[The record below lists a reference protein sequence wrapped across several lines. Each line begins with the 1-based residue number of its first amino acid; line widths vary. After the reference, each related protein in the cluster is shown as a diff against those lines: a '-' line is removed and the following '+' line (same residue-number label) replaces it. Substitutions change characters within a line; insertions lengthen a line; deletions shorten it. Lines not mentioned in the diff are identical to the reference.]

1 MEDKPR
7 RKALSP
13 HFQAE
18 HMKNNEAIYRAIGES
33 IDYGV
38 WVCEPD
44 GRNTYASES
53 FLRMVGITQ
62 EQCSNFG
69 WGDVLHPDDAE
80 RTVAAWKECVR
91 TGERWDIEHRFR
103 GADGQWHHVLA
114 RGVPV
119 KDDQGKITC
128 WAGINLDISALKS
141 AEQELK
147 KAHAELEQRVSER
160 TEQLAT
166 AVEILQ
172 VEIEV
177 RKKAEAELEKSARE
191 IEDLYNLAPCG
202 YHSLDRNGTF
212 VRINDTGLQWL
223 GYQREEVVGRLK
235 AVDLMTPESRTV
247 FAQFFPDFTKGN
259 SISDLRLSFIRKDGS
274 HMPVLLNATPIMDS
288 NDGYLMSRSTIYDIT
303 ELVRVE
309 DSVRRLNRLYL
320 TLSETGK
327 AIAHLSDRDELFRE
341 ICRIV
346 VVHGGFRMA
355 WIGLIDAVSELVRPA
370 VSFGSGTDYLDNVR
384 IPLRPEAEVPG
395 PTAMSIRYGTHY
407 ICNNFMSD
415 PCTVPWRLEAEK
427 RGFRASAS
435 MCIKLNGEPIGVLA
449 IYAGEEEYFDQQM
462 VDLLVRMQDDISFA
476 LDNLELA
483 SQQRAMQNAL
493 QAETNERLQT
503 VETLREREQMLIQQ
517 SRNAAMGEMIGN
529 IAHQWRQPLNTL
541 GLFTQRLGCFYG
553 TPSFNKEFL
562 DDSVQKSM
570 EIIQF
575 MSRTIDDFRNFFST
589 EREKVR
595 FRVDEAANKALS
607 LVEASF
613 KDSRINIEKEVRDDA
628 VALGLPNEYAQ
639 VLLNIFI
646 NAKDALTERNIQF
659 PRIKITVG
667 TENGVSVVTI
677 ADNAGGIPVDIAG
690 KIFDPYFTTK
700 GPQQGTGVGL
710 FMSKTIIESNMGG
723 RLSARNI
730 DEGAEFRIEV

>member
-1 MEDKPR
+1 MKDNNH
-7 RKALSP
+7 RKADEAL
-13 HFQAE
+13 
-18 HMKNNEAIYRAIGES
+18 KKNEALYRAIGES

-38 WVCEPD
+38 WVCAPD

-53 FLRMVGITQ
+53 FLRMAGITQ

-80 RTVAAWKECVR
+80 RTIAKWKECVR
-91 TGERWDIEHRFR
+91 TGETWDIEHRFR
-103 GADGQWHHVLA
+103 GVDGQWHHVLA

-119 KDDQGKITC
+119 KDDQGTVTC
-128 WAGINLDISALKS
+128 WAGINLDITALKH

-147 KAHAELEQRVSER
+147 KAHDELEQRVSER
-160 TEQLAT
+160 TEQLAS
-166 AVEILQ
+166 AVGILQ
-172 VEIEV
+172 MEIEV

-202 YHSLDRNGTF
+202 YHSLDRDGTF

-235 AVDLMTPESRTV
+235 AADLMTPESRTV
-247 FAQFFPDFTKGN
+247 FEQFFPGFIEGN
-259 SISDLRLSFIRKDGS
+259 SISDLRLSFVRKDGS
-274 HMPVLLNATPIMDS
+274 YLPVLLNATPIMDG
-288 NDGYLMSRSTIYDIT
+288 DGDYLMSRSTIYDIT

-309 DSVRRLNRLYL
+309 DSVQKLNRLYL

-327 AIAHLSDRDELFRE
+327 AIAHLSDRDELFQE

-355 WIGLIDAVSELVRPA
+355 WIGLVDAESDLIRPA
-370 VSFGSGTDYLDNVR
+370 ASFGSGTDYLDV
-384 IPLRPEAEVPG
+384 ISISIRPEAEVPG
-395 PTAMSIRYGTHY
+395 PTATAIRSGNLY
-407 ICNNFMSD
+407 ICNNFMTD
-415 PCTVPWRLEAEK
+415 PGTVPWRKEAEK

-435 MCIKLNGEPIGVLA
+435 VCIKQNDAPIGVLA

-462 VDLLVRMQDDISFA
+462 VDLLMRMQDDISFA
-476 LDNLELA
+476 LDNLERA

-493 QAETNERLQT
+493 QTEMHERLQA

-541 GLFTQRLGCFYG
+541 GLFTQRLGYFYG

-562 DDSVQKSM
+562 DDSVEKTM

-595 FRVDEAANKALS
+595 FRVDEALHKALS

-613 KDSRINIEKEVRDDA
+613 KDCRINLEKEVRDDA
-628 VALGLPNEYAQ
+628 VAFGFPNEYAQ

-646 NAKDALTERNIQF
+646 NAKDALTERNIRL

-667 TENGVSVVTI
+667 TENGISVVTI
-677 ADNAGGIPVDIAG
+677 ADNAGGIPEEIAG

-710 FMSKTIIESNMGG
+710 FMSKTIIENNMGG
-723 RLSARNI
+723 RLSARNT

>member
-1 MEDKPR
+1 MKDKTR
-7 RKALSP
+7 RKASSP
-13 HFQAE
+13 HCQAE
-18 HMKNNEAIYRAIGES
+18 QLKKNEALYRAIG
-33 IDYGV
+33 
-38 WVCEPD
+38 
-44 GRNTYASES
+44 
-53 FLRMVGITQ
+53 
-62 EQCSNFG
+62 
-69 WGDVLHPDDAE
+69 
-80 RTVAAWKECVR
+80 
-91 TGERWDIEHRFR
+91 
-103 GADGQWHHVLA
+103 
-114 RGVPV
+114 
-119 KDDQGKITC
+119 
-128 WAGINLDISALKS
+128 
-141 AEQELK
+141 
-147 KAHAELEQRVSER
+147 
-160 TEQLAT
+160 
-166 AVEILQ
+166 
-172 VEIEV
+172 V
-177 RKKAEAELEKSARE
+177 RKKAEAELEKTVRE

-202 YHSLDRNGTF
+202 YHSLDKDGTF
-212 VRINDTGLQWL
+212 VRINDTELQWL
-223 GYQREEVVGRLK
+223 GYQREEVLGRIK
-235 AVDLMTPESRTV
+235 ATDLMTPESRTV
-247 FAQFFPDFTKGN
+247 FAQFFPRFIKGN
-259 SISDLRLSFIRKDGS
+259 SISDLRLGFIRKDGS
-274 HMPVLLNATPIMDS
+274 HLPVLLNATPIMDS
-288 NDGYLMSRSTIYDIT
+288 NGGYLMSRSTIYDIT
-303 ELVRVE
+303 DLVRAE
-309 DSVRRLNRLYL
+309 DSIQRLNRLYL

-327 AIAHLSDRDELFRE
+327 AIAHLVERDELFRE

-355 WIGLIDAVSELVRPA
+355 WIGLVDAETDLIRPA
-370 VSFGSGTDYLDNVR
+370 ASFGSGTDYLDDIR
-384 IPLRPEAEVPG
+384 IPIRPEAEALG
-395 PTAMSIRYGTHY
+395 PTATAIRHGNLY
-407 ICNNFMSD
+407 ICNNFMTD
-415 PCTVPWRLEAEK
+415 PGTVPWRREAEK

-435 MCIKLNGEPIGVLA
+435 VCIKLNGEPIGVLV

-462 VDLLVRMQDDISFA
+462 VDLLLRMQDDISFA
-476 LDNLELA
+476 LDNLERA

-493 QAETNERLQT
+493 QAEMHERLQA

-562 DDSVQKSM
+562 DDSVEKSM

-613 KDSRINIEKEVRDDA
+613 KDCRINIEKEVRDDA

-646 NAKDALTERNIQF
+646 NAKDAIVERAIRF
-659 PRIKITVG
+659 PRLKITIG
-667 TENGVSVVTI
+667 TENGSSVVTI
-677 ADNAGGIPVDIAG
+677 ADNAGGIPEEIVG

-700 GPQQGTGVGL
+700 GPKQGTGVGL

-723 RLSARNI
+723 RLSVRTT